1 MSDGNRELLITHAQF
16 ASALREAAG
25 MDAGTL
31 RTSSG
36 GKAPRSYFVRVNGRL
51 LSLKAVTRLAYIRA
65 GQKWNDLQ
73 SELVFRKLRNR
84 FDVVHITIKT
94 ERERLER
101 QRQTAERWARP
112 EQARFR
118 ERLLEFYGGSCAVSG
133 CSVLDAVD
141 AAHIIGVDG
150 AGEDI
155 DSNGLILR
163 ADLHRLF
170 DRDLMAVDPATGI
183 VHFHPICGA
192 SYQLLIGTRVNLP
205 QEGPQLAH
213 FAERWQRFTRRV
225 AG

>member
-1 MSDGNRELLITHAQF
+1 MPELMITDDDF
-16 ASALREAAG
+16 AAALSEAVGMDEEALRTA
-25 MDAGTL
+25 
-31 RTSSG
+31 SG
-36 GKAPRSYFVRVNGRL
+36 GAAPRSYFVRENGRL
-51 LSLKAVTRLAYIRA
+51 LSLKSVTRLAYIRA
-65 GQKWNDLQ
+65 GRKWNDLQ
-73 SELVFRKLRNR
+73 SELVFRRLHNR
-84 FDVVHITIKT
+84 FDVVHITAKT

-118 ERLLEFYGGSCAVSG
+118 ERLLELYGGSCAVSG

-170 DRDLMAVDPATGI
+170 DRDLLAIDPATGI

-192 SYQLLIGTRVNLP
+192 SYQLLIGTKVNLP
-205 QEGPQLAH
+205 LEGPQLAH

-225 AG
+225 GG

>member
-1 MSDGNRELLITHAQF
+1 MPELLITDAEF
-16 ASALREAAG
+16 AAALTEAVGMEEQALRIA
-25 MDAGTL
+25 
-31 RTSSG
+31 SG
-36 GKAPRSYFVRVNGRL
+36 GAAPRSYFVRENGRL

-65 GQKWNDLQ
+65 GRKWNDLQ
-73 SELVFRKLRNR
+73 SELVFRRLRNR
-84 FDVVHITIKT
+84 FDVVHITAKT

-112 EQARFR
+112 EQAKFR
-118 ERLLEFYGGSCAVSG
+118 ERLLELYGGSCAVSG

-170 DRDLMAVDPATGI
+170 DRDLMAIDPSTGI
-183 VHFHPICGA
+183 VHFHPVCGA
-192 SYQLLIGTRVNLP
+192 SYQSLNGYRVELPKGGPDLTR
-205 QEGPQLAH
+205 
-213 FAERWQRFTRRV
+213 FAERWQRFTDRV
-225 AG
+225 GE